1 MPRTRAQAVPH
12 DTVLSLYACHDAI
25 FMVSCVLQLCRVLSL
40 KLTSSVVEYLYR
52 QSQLNLVTLSPY
64 NTLSDT
70 FSDTVYLPS
79 PLPEWDD
86 DDDYYLYEEQ
96 EVSRTPPAAYV
107 PNPEI
112 ERVYEDIETMLANPI
127 VTTPHSPLQTLMYL
141 KEDVKY
147 QLTEFGEQMLSIIQR
162 TKVSSNNRRAPS
174 IEIIRQNVH
183 DQWSGLCT
191 DADWLSLRSI
201 EGEKMETV
209 GVRLSSPGTR
219 GQLVIAHAILKVC
232 STGVDANE
240 IVHAINEKFGDE
252 RFTHLDDTIRR
263 VASEEKEDERCR
275 ILHPA
280 AINFV
285 RSVSCMKF
293 RMDSRGQN
301 VYHWQNVEP
310 FTDNFYFVMF
320 AFIKAC
326 LEFNGSRN
334 LYELF
339 PFFSSRM
346 IPLLSHIFKVE
357 SDPESHDS
365 VFQEVGAPALV
376 NRNQSQSHTLDVD
389 PVDTNPTPSIPVTSS
404 VTNQAPP
411 IMSNVTYP
419 VSSSRM
425 EYTFP
430 ILLYDPLVRFNRL
443 CATDGNSEIAE
454 RRVAEDFF
462 GELLG
467 AYCAN
472 PPRLP
477 QWQSGNIETL
487 VRIKEFVNKL
497 SGVLALHS
505 LRPDLDKDDALE
517 VFNEFVFQKVIEN
530 QDNLIGDKK
539 SRKLYFC
546 VLKIGLLIRNTPL
559 RESQRCIGEAL
570 IVAASALCFGKTP
583 RQRSNQP
590 SVESRESVSLRM
602 KKYADANQPGKAI
615 RLAKSQGTMPL
626 SDTNVLEQMQ
636 SKHPVSAPVSD
647 AILRE
652 TMSSFKRGEWDP
664 EEFIISKD
672 MVYETTK
679 KVKKYIS
686 AGADGVMPYLLK
698 LFEAEIYRNDR
709 YMDAFTQVIND
720 YAFGSRPWALWN
732 IRLIALNKKHVEELQ
747 EGEHMPVRPIAVAS
761 ALGGIADKIIASQ
774 DLKFQ
779 SERVKKYLFKHK
791 QFGAGMRDATALVAN
806 LVDVNLKRSDRNV
819 ALVID
824 IANAFNSVRRD
835 KLLHIVAAHAP
846 WCFQAYHQMCKRPI
860 PIWSNG
866 ERLPFDSCMGVLQGN
881 ATSPLLFALLIAE
894 VLKDTKAVAPD
905 SVNMYAYADDIYIV
919 GEPSTVMSTFDV
931 IKGKLEFYNLKV
943 NAEKC
948 ELVGYGAGSIA
959 FASRIFPRGEEQ
971 ENIATHNLSLA
982 FYQLLGTQIGDF
994 NVSHACARFSNG
1006 VKQLLEYI
1014 SPGTALFKYLA
1025 SMSIDQMLIHH
1036 VRSVTL
1042 TEDAVDDMERTIKQN
1057 LLLEMIPGADE
1068 LSIDEA
1074 PTLRY
1079 PLSLGGTGC
1088 LDFVF
1093 LHKIAD
1099 LASTASVSSSI
1110 KRFNLIEWSDFTR
1123 LSPRYL
1129 AAARFNY
1136 DKDNKPYFMPDAHY
1150 QDEDCQ
1156 HKLVE
1161 AVSLNSETKH
1171 EFASNLLWLAVNY
1184 GQHTQM
1190 ESYDVEIS
1198 MATNIVRQKSK
1209 LQNILTKRFF
1219 ELFDYAIKHCRFHPE
1234 SFISRDALMSQRSVA
1249 WSLDATV
1256 ATWPQ
1261 RSVANIH
1268 SMFDE
1273 RYMFGYALAG
1283 IYQLLF
1289 PELREMYASGRCNFC
1304 GEKVLDRRSHH
1315 YSCSK
1320 NHGLVVKLHNNILE
1334 KTVDTVRKSGNA
1346 HIFNLDKPIPKRKFE
1361 EYSDIHRVQLGWTHE
1376 RYESGESCP
1385 NRKERK
1391 RPDFAILE
1399 ASGPKVVVDVMTT
1412 SPFTSKD
1419 RGHVRAAY
1427 FYKKLNK
1434 YKTLMTRRSR
1444 LWPLRTEEPFGIRC
1458 CGNRR
1463 RRHARNTISS

>member
-1 MPRTRAQAVPH
+1 
-12 DTVLSLYACHDAI
+12 
-25 FMVSCVLQLCRVLSL
+25 
-40 KLTSSVVEYLYR
+40 
-52 QSQLNLVTLSPY
+52 
-64 NTLSDT
+64 
-70 FSDTVYLPS
+70 
-79 PLPEWDD
+79 
-86 DDDYYLYEEQ
+86 
-96 EVSRTPPAAYV
+96 
-107 PNPEI
+107 
-112 ERVYEDIETMLANPI
+112 
-127 VTTPHSPLQTLMYL
+127 
-141 KEDVKY
+141 
-147 QLTEFGEQMLSIIQR
+147 
-162 TKVSSNNRRAPS
+162 
-174 IEIIRQNVH
+174 
-183 DQWSGLCT
+183 
-191 DADWLSLRSI
+191 
-201 EGEKMETV
+201 
-209 GVRLSSPGTR
+209 
-219 GQLVIAHAILKVC
+219 
-232 STGVDANE
+232 
-240 IVHAINEKFGDE
+240 
-252 RFTHLDDTIRR
+252 
-263 VASEEKEDERCR
+263 
-275 ILHPA
+275 
-280 AINFV
+280 
-285 RSVSCMKF
+285 
-293 RMDSRGQN
+293 
-301 VYHWQNVEP
+301 
-310 FTDNFYFVMF
+310 
-320 AFIKAC
+320 
-326 LEFNGSRN
+326 
-334 LYELF
+334 
-339 PFFSSRM
+339 
-346 IPLLSHIFKVE
+346 
-357 SDPESHDS
+357 
-365 VFQEVGAPALV
+365 
-376 NRNQSQSHTLDVD
+376 
-389 PVDTNPTPSIPVTSS
+389 
-404 VTNQAPP
+404 
-411 IMSNVTYP
+411 
-419 VSSSRM
+419 
-425 EYTFP
+425 
-430 ILLYDPLVRFNRL
+430 
-443 CATDGNSEIAE
+443 
-454 RRVAEDFF
+454 
-462 GELLG
+462 
-467 AYCAN
+467 
-472 PPRLP
+472 
-477 QWQSGNIETL
+477 
-487 VRIKEFVNKL
+487 
-497 SGVLALHS
+497 
-505 LRPDLDKDDALE
+505 
-517 VFNEFVFQKVIEN
+517 
-530 QDNLIGDKK
+530 
-539 SRKLYFC
+539 
-546 VLKIGLLIRNTPL
+546 
-559 RESQRCIGEAL
+559 
-570 IVAASALCFGKTP
+570 
-583 RQRSNQP
+583 
-590 SVESRESVSLRM
+590 
-602 KKYADANQPGKAI
+602 
-615 RLAKSQGTMPL
+615 
-626 SDTNVLEQMQ
+626 
-636 SKHPVSAPVSD
+636 
-647 AILRE
+647 
-652 TMSSFKRGEWDP
+652 
-664 EEFIISKD
+664 
-672 MVYETTK
+672 
-679 KVKKYIS
+679 
-686 AGADGVMPYLLK
+686 
-698 LFEAEIYRNDR
+698 
-709 YMDAFTQVIND
+709 MDAFTQVIND

-948 ELVGYGAGSIA
+948 ELVG
-959 FASRIFPRGEEQ
+959 
-971 ENIATHNLSLA
+971 
-982 FYQLLGTQIGDF
+982 
-994 NVSHACARFSNG
+994 HACARFSNG

-1434 YKTLMTRRSR
+1434 YKNFDDPPVKIMAVAHGGAIWDPMLWEPTSKAREKYNFELAYTSWEQVLESLNERSTSQSIKTSGTKLKKGLSYHLFAFHAYAMKNIMRAARSR
-1444 LWPLRTEEPFGIRC
+1444 
-1458 CGNRR
+1458 RR
-1463 RRHARNTISS
+1463 V

>member
-1 MPRTRAQAVPH
+1 
-12 DTVLSLYACHDAI
+12 
-25 FMVSCVLQLCRVLSL
+25 
-40 KLTSSVVEYLYR
+40 
-52 QSQLNLVTLSPY
+52 
-64 NTLSDT
+64 
-70 FSDTVYLPS
+70 
-79 PLPEWDD
+79 
-86 DDDYYLYEEQ
+86 
-96 EVSRTPPAAYV
+96 
-107 PNPEI
+107 
-112 ERVYEDIETMLANPI
+112 
-127 VTTPHSPLQTLMYL
+127 
-141 KEDVKY
+141 
-147 QLTEFGEQMLSIIQR
+147 
-162 TKVSSNNRRAPS
+162 
-174 IEIIRQNVH
+174 
-183 DQWSGLCT
+183 
-191 DADWLSLRSI
+191 
-201 EGEKMETV
+201 METV

-310 FTDNFYFVMF
+310 FTDNFYFV
-320 AFIKAC
+320 I
-326 LEFNGSRN
+326 
-334 LYELF
+334 
-339 PFFSSRM
+339 SRM

-698 LFEAEIYRNDR
+698 LFVAEIYRNDR
-709 YMDAFTQVIND
+709 YMDAFTQ
-720 YAFGSRPWALWN
+720 
-732 IRLIALNKKHVEELQ
+732 HVEELQ

-824 IANAFNSVRRD
+824 IANAFNSVRRQFRFGRMESAF
-835 KLLHIVAAHAP
+835 L
-846 WCFQAYHQMCKRPI
+846 
-860 PIWSNG
+860 
-866 ERLPFDSCMGVLQGN
+866 FDSCMGVLQGN

-948 ELVGYGAGSIA
+948 ELVG
-959 FASRIFPRGEEQ
+959 
-971 ENIATHNLSLA
+971 

-1190 ESYDVEIS
+1190 ESYDVEI
-1198 MATNIVRQKSK
+1198 N
-1209 LQNILTKRFF
+1209 
-1219 ELFDYAIKHCRFHPE
+1219 
-1234 SFISRDALMSQRSVA
+1234 ALMSQRSVA

-1289 PELREMYASGRCNFC
+1289 PELREMFWT
-1304 GEKVLDRRSHH
+1304 EEVIIILVQ
-1315 YSCSK
+1315 K

-1419 RGHVRAAY
+1419 RGHIMAVAHGGAIWDPMLWEPTSKAREKYNFELAYTSWEQVLESLNERSTSQSIKTSGTKLKKGLSYHLFAFHAYAMKNIMRAA
-1427 FYKKLNK
+1427 
-1434 YKTLMTRRSR
+1434 RSR
-1444 LWPLRTEEPFGIRC
+1444 
-1458 CGNRR
+1458 RR
-1463 RRHARNTISS
+1463 V